1 MLIFSGEAI
10 QVILFKMLAP
20 IGLFL
25 TFIGVV
31 ISFIGWLLMIKDAIE
46 EKAELDVKGLI
57 FIGII
62 IFLIP
67 ILKNIFQTNSQF
79 IEVKL
84 FNDNFKL
91 SLNSFV
97 DMFT

>member
-1 MLIFSGEAI
+1 
-10 QVILFKMLAP
+10 MLAP

-62 IFLIP
+62 IF
-67 ILKNIFQTNSQF
+67 
-79 IEVKL
+79 
-84 FNDNFKL
+84 
-91 SLNSFV
+91 
-97 DMFT
+97 